1 MKSPVLAI
9 LATAF
14 AISVASAAP
23 QSAKPAAVPKA
34 AASTAPAATAA
45 HANELVS
52 DYCSSCH
59 HDGKKS
65 GGVSLETFDIAKVT
79 SDPDL
84 GERMIKK
91 LRTGLMPPPTAK
103 RPDSDEAKIMVE
115 SMEQRLDRA
124 AALKPNPG
132 FRPFQRL
139 NRPEYARSVKDLL
152 AIEVDVNAFLPP
164 DTMSHGFDNVADAQ
178 MFSPTLMESYLRAAS
193 QVSALAIGDRNASA
207 TETTYKTDRTAAQLD
222 HVEGAPFGTRGGISV
237 VHNFPADG
245 D

>member
-1 MKSPVLAI
+1 MIVMKSPVLAI
-9 LATAF
+9 LATAL
-14 AISVASAAP
+14 AVAVPEAAP
-23 QSAKPAAVPKA
+23 QTAKPVAAPKA
-34 AASTAPAATAA
+34 APPAAAPVSNVA

-91 LRTGLMPPPTAK
+91 LRTGLMPPPNSK
-103 RPDSDEAKIMVE
+103 RPEPDEAKLMVE

-139 NRPEYARSVKDLL
+139 NRHL
-152 AIEVDVNAFLPP
+152 
-164 DTMSHGFDNVADAQ
+164 G
-178 MFSPTLMESYLRAAS
+178 
-193 QVSALAIGDRNASA
+193 
-207 TETTYKTDRTAAQLD
+207 
-222 HVEGAPFGTRGGISV
+222 
-237 VHNFPADG
+237 
-245 D
+245 